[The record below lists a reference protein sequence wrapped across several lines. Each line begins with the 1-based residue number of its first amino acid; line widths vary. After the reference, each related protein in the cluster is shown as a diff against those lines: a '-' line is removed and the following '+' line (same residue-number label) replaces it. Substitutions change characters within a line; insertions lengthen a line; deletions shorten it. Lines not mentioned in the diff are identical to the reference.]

1 MRQFN
6 SREPGL
12 VGAAFEHPSVKAAII
27 ADGVHVDF
35 RAIRTAH
42 RLLKDRLYLVSDCTF
57 IDYPVDHFEFEG
69 VTVYNRDGKFVN
81 EEGNLAG
88 SAITVWH
95 AVRNCVE
102 NGVCSLEERSEEHT
116 SEIQSLMRISYAG

>member
-1 MRQFN
+1 M
-6 SREPGL
+6 
-12 VGAAFEHPSVKAAII
+12 
-27 ADGVHVDF
+27 
-35 RAIRTAH
+35 RTAH
-42 RLLKDRLYLVSDCTF
+42 RLPKDLLYLVSDCTF

-102 NGVCSLEERSEEHT
+102 NGVSSLEEALANVTSIPSGIAGLQSEIGLIAEGRSEEHK
-116 SEIQSLMRISYAG
+116 SELQSP